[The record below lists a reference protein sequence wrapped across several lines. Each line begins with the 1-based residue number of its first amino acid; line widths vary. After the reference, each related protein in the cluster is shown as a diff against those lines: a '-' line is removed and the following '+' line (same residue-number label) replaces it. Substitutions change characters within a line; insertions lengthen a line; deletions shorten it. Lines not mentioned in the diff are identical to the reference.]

1 MERNHLIK
9 PTLDQDY
16 PTISHGN
23 GIYLYDTDGKQ
34 YIDGSSGAVT
44 ASIGHGVLDIVEAMT
59 EQARKVSFAY
69 RSHLRAKP
77 QRHWPKS

>member
-1 MERNHLIK
+1 MKRNHLIK
-9 PTLDQDY
+9 PTLDHDY

-44 ASIGHGVLDIVEAMT
+44 ASIGHGVLEVVEAMT
-59 EQARKVSFAY
+59 GAGPQSFFCI
-69 RSHLRAKP
+69 
-77 QRHWPKS
+77 